1 MKHNLSVLRQETHQ
15 PHPLQSD
22 QRHQSQVARETGY
35 VITGPSQ
42 PTVPF
47 VFNSPHSGRHYTPS
61 FLKQSRLSPLT
72 LRKSEDVLVDQL
84 FQFVPDLGAPLLAA
98 TFPRAFVDLNREP
111 FELDPKLINDPLP
124 ESANHKSIRVAA
136 GLGTIARVV
145 AHGVEIYQRPL
156 TLKEALRRIEQ
167 YYRPYHQQL
176 AKMIGEQSTRF
187 NGAILIDCHS
197 MPSRQ
202 NTPDGAPLADIIIGD
217 RYGTTANEDL
227 VAFLSELLQDQGISV
242 AHNSPYAGGYITE
255 HYGAPHKNIHALQ
268 IEINR
273 NIYMN
278 EHTLEPHE
286 GFINL
291 SNQLHK
297 TFKTFV
303 STVSD
308 AFKPALSAAE

>member
-1 MKHNLSVLRQETHQ
+1 MKHNLSVQRQHTRQ
-15 PHPLQSD
+15 PYPIQSD
-22 QRHQSQVARETGY
+22 QPHQSELAKEVGY
-35 VITGPSQ
+35 VISAPFQ

-61 FLKQSRLSPLT
+61 FLKQSRLSPLN

-111 FELDPKLINDPLP
+111 LELDPKLIHDPLP
-124 ESANHKSIRVAA
+124 TQANHKSIRVAA

-145 AHGVEIYQRPL
+145 AHGVEIYQKPL
-156 TLKEALRRIEQ
+156 TLKEALNRIEQ
-167 YYRPYHQQL
+167 YYIPYHQKL
-176 AKMIGEQSTRF
+176 AKMIEEQFERF
-187 NGAILIDCHS
+187 NMAILIDCHS

-202 NTPDGAPLADIIIGD
+202 HTTNGSPLADIIIGD
-217 RYGTTANEDL
+217 RYGTTADQDL
-227 VAFLSELLQDQGISV
+227 VAYLSELLQDQGINV

-273 NIYMN
+273 HLYMN

-286 GFINL
+286 GFLKL

-297 TFKTFV
+297 SFETFV
-303 STVSD
+303 STISD
-308 AFKPALSAAE
+308 SFKPTLSAAE